1 MSLKTCLVGSR
12 NFVSRVTPSIGALER
27 ALAFGCDIRLGRAV
41 VVEGDRCIDGVAYDS
56 IIVATP
62 PSCTRAVLP
71 AMLSTALRGDAGE
84 SRSAE
89 SSGAASSQP

>member
-12 NFVSRVTPSIGALER
+12 NFVSRITPSIGALER

-71 AMLSTALRGDAGE
+71 AMHDWMSSIN
-84 SRSAE
+84 SRRRRVLYHRD
-89 SSGAASSQP
+89 GR